1 MFESNNSS
9 GGRSLFRDDDSLLT
23 NPITWAIAAVV
34 VLGAGAAYYYTHK
47 SDKKEVTPAVVEQPK
62 PAAPVAAE
70 EPAIKNP
77 IPTLPPEADKD
88 NEPLPTLNESDPVV
102 ASRLDRVIGNANV
115 AQFLVPESVVRHV
128 VVTVDN
134 LPRKKVAVERRPIKA
149 TPGLAAV
156 TSAGDATTLSDAN
169 YARYE
174 PFIKLVQNTD
184 SAKLTEFYFHFYPL
198 FQQAY
203 EDLGYPNA
211 YFNDRVIEVI
221 DHLLATPDVRGPIAL
236 TQPKVFYEF
245 ADPKLENRSEGQK
258 LLIRMGPQNAAALKK
273 KLRDIRAQIVGRA

>member
-1 MFESNNSS
+1 
-9 GGRSLFRDDDSLLT
+9 
-23 NPITWAIAAVV
+23 
-34 VLGAGAAYYYTHK
+34 
-47 SDKKEVTPAVVEQPK
+47 
-62 PAAPVAAE
+62 
-70 EPAIKNP
+70 
-77 IPTLPPEADKD
+77 
-88 NEPLPTLNESDPVV
+88 
-102 ASRLDRVIGNANV
+102 
-115 AQFLVPESVVRHV
+115 
-128 VVTVDN
+128 VTVDN
-134 LPRKKVAVERRPIKA
+134 LPRKKVAVEKRPIKA
-149 TPGLAAV
+149 TPGQAVV
-156 TSAGDATTLSDAN
+156 TSVGDSTTLSDAN

-221 DHLLATPDVRGPIAL
+221 DHLLATPDVRGPLDL

-245 ADPKLENRSEGQK
+245 ADPKLESRSEGQK

-273 KLRDIRAQIVGRA
+273 KLRDIRSQIVGRA

>member
-1 MFESNNSS
+1 MFDSNDSS
-9 GGRSLFRDDDSLLT
+9 GGRSLFRDEDSLLT
-23 NPITWAIAAVV
+23 NPITWAVV
-34 VLGAGAAYYYTHK
+34 GIILVGAGAAYYFTHQGA
-47 SDKKEVTPAVVEQPK
+47 KKQAPPPVAQQ
-62 PAAPVAAE
+62 AAPPAPVPA

-77 IPTLPPEADKD
+77 IPTLPPEAEKD
-88 NEPLPTLNESDPVV
+88 NEPLPTLNESDTAVQASLDKLIGKPQV
-102 ASRLDRVIGNANV
+102 AE
-115 AQFLVPESVVRHV
+115 FLVPESVIRHV

-134 LPRKKVAVERRPIKA
+134 LPRKKVAVERRPVKA
-149 TPGLAAV
+149 TPGSAAV
-156 TSAGDATTLSDAN
+156 TSVGDSTTLSDAN
-169 YARYE
+169 YARYL

-184 SAKLTEFYFHFYPL
+184 TTKLSEFYFHFYPL

-221 DHLLATPDVRGPIAL
+221 DHLLATPDVRGPIQL

-258 LLIRMGPQNAAALKK
+258 LLIRMGPENAALLKK
-273 KLRDIRAQIVGRA
+273 KLRALREQLVGRA

>member
-1 MFESNNSS
+1 
-9 GGRSLFRDDDSLLT
+9 
-23 NPITWAIAAVV
+23 V

-70 EPAIKNP
+70 PAIKNP
-77 IPTLPPEADKD
+77 IPTLPPEAEKD
-88 NEPLPTLNESDPVV
+88 NEPLPTLNDSDPAV
-102 ASRLDRVIGNANV
+102 ASRLDQVIGNANV

-134 LPRKKVAVERRPIKA
+134 LPRKKVAVERRPVKA
-149 TPGLAAV
+149 TPGSAAV
-156 TSAGDATTLSDAN
+156 TSAGESTTLSDAN

-184 SAKLTEFYFHFYPL
+184 STKLTEFYFHFYPL

-221 DHLLATPDVRGPIAL
+221 DHLLATPDVRGPISL
-236 TQPKVFYEF
+236 TQPKVSYEF

>member
-9 GGRSLFRDDDSLLT
+9 GGRSLFRDDDSLLM
-23 NPITWAIAAVV
+23 NPITWAVAAVV

-47 SDKKEVTPAVVEQPK
+47 ADKKEVTPAVVEQPK
-62 PAAPVAAE
+62 PPAPVAA

-77 IPTLPPEADKD
+77 IPTLPPEAEVD
-88 NEPLPTLNESDPVV
+88 NEPLPTLNDSDPAVT
-102 ASRLDRVIGNANV
+102 SRLDQTIGKAKL
-115 AQFLVPESVVRHV
+115 ADFLVPEGVVRHI

-149 TPGLAAV
+149 TPGAAV
-156 TSAGDATTLSDAN
+156 VTTAGESTTLSDAN

-174 PFIKLVQNTD
+174 PFIKLVQSTD

-221 DHLLATPDVRGPIAL
+221 DHLLAAPDVRGPIEL

>member
-1 MFESNNSS
+1 MFDSNNSS
-9 GGRSLFRDDDSLLT
+9 GGRSLFRDEDSLLT
-23 NPITWAIAAVV
+23 NPITWAVAAVIL
-34 VLGAGAAYYYTHK
+34 LGAGAAYYYTHK
-47 SDKKEVTPAVVEQPK
+47 PEKKEVTPAVVEQPK
-62 PAAPVAAE
+62 PAPPVAA

-77 IPTLPPEADKD
+77 VPTPPPEAEKD
-88 NEPLPTLNESDPVV
+88 NEPLPTLNESDEVV
-102 ASRLDRVIGNANV
+102 ASRLDQLLGKPQV
-115 AQFLVPESVVRHV
+115 AEFLVPESVIRHV

-134 LPRKKVAVERRPIKA
+134 LPRKKVAVEKRPVKS
-149 TPGLAAV
+149 TPGQAAV
-156 TSAGDATTLSDAN
+156 TSVADSTTLSDAN
-169 YARYE
+169 YTRYE
-174 PFIKLVQNTD
+174 PFIKLVQSTD
-184 SAKLTEFYFHFYPL
+184 SAKLVEFYFHFYPL

-221 DHLLATPDVRGPIAL
+221 DHLLAAPDVRGPIEL

-273 KLRDIRAQIVGRA
+273 KLRDIRSQIVGRA